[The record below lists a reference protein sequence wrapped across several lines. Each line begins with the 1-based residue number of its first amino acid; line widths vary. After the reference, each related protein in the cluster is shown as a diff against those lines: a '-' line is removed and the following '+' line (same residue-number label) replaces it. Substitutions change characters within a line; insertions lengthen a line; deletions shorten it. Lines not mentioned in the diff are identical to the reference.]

1 MYRLSRKMKREKVK
15 NARFFQKKVTEET
28 AKTIIEK
35 IRQAKRPVIN
45 AGNGI
50 RLAGAHETFM
60 KVAEKAGYSGS
71 YRLGQ

>member
-1 MYRLSRKMKREKVK
+1 MRPEKVK
-15 NARFFQKKVTEET
+15 NARFFQRRVTEEI
-28 AKTIIEK
+28 AKAIIEK

-50 RLAGAHETFM
+50 RLAGAHETFL
-60 KVAEKAGYSGS
+60 KWQKKLGIPGC